1 MSNRRQLLTA
11 IVACALAGGAAP
23 CAAQVING
31 SFENGTFTPDGNNLM
46 SLQPGSTAIAGWTV
60 FGGELVWANT
70 PNPFVENAA
79 DGQFWLDLTG
89 YHDAA
94 PYGGVTQTV
103 ATVPGT
109 SYRLSYVLGVKQSDP
124 NFSGPISVAVVAG
137 SDSTTSTYN
146 PPGTGVQWGTF
157 NLDFTANAATT
168 ALSFQGMSGIRYI
181 GLDNIQL
188 SPVPEPS
195 ALVLAGAGMLGAAVR
210 AWRKGARGAVGGIWA
225 GGIVSPTAVL
235 ETPP

>member
-1 MSNRRQLLTA
+1 MSTRQLLTA

-31 SFENGTFTPDGNNLM
+31 SFENGTFTPDGNDLM
-46 SLQPGSTAIAGWTV
+46 SLQPGSTAIAGWTT
-60 FGGELVWANT
+60 FGGELVWAHNL
-70 PNPFVENAA
+70 NPFVAHAA

-89 YHDAA
+89 YHDAS

-109 SYRLSYVLGVKQSDP
+109 DYRLSYVLGVNQDDGR
-124 NFSGPISVAVVAG
+124 FSGPVSVAAVAG
-137 SDSTTSTYN
+137 SASTTSTYN
-146 PPGTGVQWGTF
+146 PAAPGVQWGTF

-168 ALSFQGMSGIRYI
+168 TLSFQGMSGAQYI

-188 SPVPEPS
+188 NPVPEPS

-210 AWRKGARGAVGGIWA
+210 ARRKGTRGAVDGGWA
-225 GGIVSPTAVL
+225 GGECSRLGADELAAT
-235 ETPP
+235 